1 MSSHTWSFSGL
12 TSSDGSLLFNSINA
26 VEQDTGYFSA
36 FFGAPNPLASIF
48 NDQPGM
54 EWSGYRFGVFGPSS
68 SITVTLSYDVTAVP
82 SEEINSVTQ
91 FYDVDEFTGL
101 GIGASATETVD
112 SMSGQTLGS
121 TTWTATGTGAASSTV
136 ALSQPEQQVQVTLTI
151 NESIS
156 SIGQLLKSDVDISIV
171 GQYFGESAAPA
182 SISSYVFCDTTGS
195 GVYQSGDMLMSGV
208 TVELFNSGGSLVA
221 STVTGA
227 NGAYTFSNLA
237 VGTYTTKVIA
247 PTGDSISTS
256 NNGVDTVTLTAG
268 ESDNAAPTGLDMPGV
283 WSADVFYQGGTTDIS
298 LPGVTV
304 TLETNSGML
313 VSSGI
318 TNANG
323 NITFENL
330 TVGDT
335 YMVEVTTP
343 AGDTVVASTNVNTA
357 DEVLSCGT
365 MTSTE
370 TVTAN
375 NVASFTAGVAIVK
388 SVTSVGGALGD
399 PAATYAGEAIDYQV
413 VVTNIGNETLTDVL
427 VTDPTLGTT
436 LASLASLAV
445 GATVAYTASSTVTQ
459 AEIDSGNVIPNT
471 AVVTDDQTP
480 SQSSTV
486 TTPVAQ
492 LPAVTIVKSVTAVG
506 GASGDPAATYARR
519 GNRLPGCRRQHRQRD
534 ADQRGGDRPDAGHHV
549 GVARIAG
556 GGCQR
561 HVHRVDDGD
570 AGRDRQRQ
578 RGTEH
583 RGGDRR
589 PDSVAVLDGHH
600 AGGAVAGGDDREVGD
615 LGGRCVGRSG
625 RRPMPVRRSTTRLSS
640 PTPATRR

>member
-471 AVVTDDQTP
+471 AVVTDDQ
-480 SQSSTV
+480 
-486 TTPVAQ
+486 
-492 LPAVTIVKSVTAVG
+492 
-506 GASGDPAATYARR
+506 
-519 GNRLPGCRRQHRQRD
+519 N
-534 ADQRGGDRPDAGHHV
+534 
-549 GVARIAG
+549 
-556 GGCQR
+556 
-561 HVHRVDDGD
+561 
-570 AGRDRQRQ
+570 
-578 RGTEH
+578 
-583 RGGDRR
+583 
-589 PDSVAVLDGHH
+589 SVAVVHGHH
-600 AGGAVAGGDDREVGD
+600 AGGAVAGGDNCEVGD
-615 LGGRCVGRSG
+615 GGGRCVGRSG
-625 RRPMPVRRSTTRLSS
+625 GDLCAARKSTTRLSS